1 MQTFTR
7 IPISITFIRSITL
20 TAVCT
25 LGLSLSVH
33 AQNQRPLEEIR
44 MDSAISNHK
53 ILYFGKGDEPDN
65 DSTSVMI
72 QKFYEDQ
79 FRHFQDPLAPYF
91 LFLSKDSK
99 LAMGIG
105 GCVRMR
111 GYFDWGGAI
120 PSSGFAPYLIP
131 MQKNPAKKRQLGSTP
146 AGTALFFR
154 VLGRNKTLG
163 DYQVYIEANFNGYEV
178 RDFRLKKAYASI
190 NDWTFGYTNS
200 TFSDPSAQPPT
211 VDQSGPNSKIGATSV
226 LIRWLRR
233 LPKGFSVAVSAEMPS
248 DQIET
253 VPEQIEKVSQYIPDI
268 AAFMQ
273 YGWGESNHIRLSA
286 IYRSLPYRDLLMG
299 KNHNKTGFGIQ
310 GSTIFRPFYSI
321 TVYGCLNGGKGYGSL
336 GGDWLM
342 GAYDLVADPD
352 KPGKLYAP
360 FCYGGYAGIQYNFT
374 PMIFASAT
382 FGGAR
387 YAPRHDVAA
396 DQYKQGLYMAA
407 NVFWFLTPRIS
418 CAMEFDLG
426 RRMNFNGDTA
436 WARRLGAFVSFSF

>member
-1 MQTFTR
+1 MTD
-7 IPISITFIRSITL
+7 
-20 TAVCT
+20 V
-25 LGLSLSVH
+25 
-33 AQNQRPLEEIR
+33 
-44 MDSAISNHK
+44 
-53 ILYFGKGDEPDN
+53 
-65 DSTSVMI
+65 
-72 QKFYEDQ
+72 
-79 FRHFQDPLAPYF
+79 
-91 LFLSKDSK
+91 
-99 LAMGIG
+99 
-105 GCVRMR
+105 
-111 GYFDWGGAI
+111 
-120 PSSGFAPYLIP
+120 
-131 MQKNPAKKRQLGSTP
+131 P

-211 VDQSGPNSKIGATSV
+211 VDPSGPNSKIGATLKFSGFVGICHKIIGTHQPVAAEAAISFTSV
-226 LIRWLRR
+226 QT
-233 LPKGFSVAVSAEMPS
+233 AEMPS

-342 GAYDLVADPD
+342 GIKEV
-352 KPGKLYAP
+352 
-360 FCYGGYAGIQYNFT
+360 
-374 PMIFASAT
+374 
-382 FGGAR
+382 
-387 YAPRHDVAA
+387 
-396 DQYKQGLYMAA
+396 
-407 NVFWFLTPRIS
+407 
-418 CAMEFDLG
+418 
-426 RRMNFNGDTA
+426 
-436 WARRLGAFVSFSF
+436 